1 MPVKQFC
8 LAASL
13 VMFLYAAPA
22 AAEKLVFNHRL
33 SAPLEQAFESNDPAR
48 LSYNDQ
54 NPNYITDVVAVR
66 GTSAAQWI
74 EALVIVAR
82 TPDQRVHSAADWL
95 AELKMQAAQR
105 CSSNFTTISQDEI
118 SVMFER
124 RSTGC
129 PAGYPP
135 IAIYRAIAG
144 KRSLF
149 LLAAMAKDDISPE
162 SWRQWRDVLVSAH
175 IE

>member
-33 SAPLEQAFESNDPAR
+33 SAPLEQAFESNDP
-48 LSYNDQ
+48 
-54 NPNYITDVVAVR
+54 
-66 GTSAAQWI
+66 AQWI